1 MKKLNYL
8 KQKILY
14 LNWNRTRFLIE
25 NLKKMY
31 YFSEVDD
38 LKFQTTNYDLSTI
51 KTIKRVAYKSNYPL
65 IGFLLGL
72 FMSIALV
79 IIKFSLLDFNRNKKT

>member
-8 KQKILY
+8 KQKNLY
-14 LNWNRTRFLIE
+14 VNWNRTRFLIE

-51 KTIKRVAYKSNYPL
+51 KTIKRVAYKSNYP
-65 IGFLLGL
+65 F
-72 FMSIALV
+72 
-79 IIKFSLLDFNRNKKT
+79 